1 VAGLLLATGA
11 LLACATD
18 PARSPLASS
27 RGSQA
32 AAQPAKAAAAGPRLD
47 DADAAKT
54 KARPYAVSQMT
65 SAPEP
70 EPIAPRYERYVLLE
84 QALIR
89 YRTLAADP
97 ALMPPPNLAGL
108 RPGMRSP
115 LVPALRRWL
124 EALGDAAPANA
135 ATARS
140 DVYDGVLVLDM
151 KHFQT
156 RHGLAV
162 DGVIGKG
169 TAQALQIP
177 LRQRVRQI
185 ELTLDRWRSLPA
197 PGPRP
202 AILVNV
208 PEFRLYTL
216 RAEDE
221 RMAGGGDLDMKV
233 IVGKALETETPEL
246 SGEMESVVFR
256 PSWGVPRSIVV
267 KEMLPKIR
275 SNPGYLAK
283 ERLEIVGGKAPTQAV
298 TKATLAGLASGALG
312 LRQRPGRENSL
323 GLLKFVVPNDE
334 DIFLHG
340 TPAESLFARPRRDFS
355 HGCIRVEDP
364 VALAEYVL
372 RDQPAWTRARILAAI
387 QTDSTSQVE
396 LLEPIPVHVEY
407 MTAVAQPG
415 GEVRFFEDLYGR
427 DAELEKRLEGGY
439 PDR

>member
-11 LLACATD
+11 LLACATG
-18 PARSPLASS
+18 PARPPLASS

-32 AAQPAKAAAAGPRLD
+32 AAQPAKAAAVGPRLD
-47 DADAAKT
+47 EADAAKT
-54 KARPYAVSQMT
+54 KARPYVVSQMT
-65 SAPEP
+65 PAPESAPV
-70 EPIAPRYERYVLLE
+70 APRYERQVLLDK
-84 QALIR
+84 ALLR
-89 YRTLAADP
+89 YRALAADP
-97 ALMPPPNLAGL
+97 ALTPPPNLAGL

-115 LVPALRRWL
+115 FLPALRRWL
-124 EALGDAAPANA
+124 EALGDAAPGNA

-140 DVYDGVLVLDM
+140 DVYDGVLALAV
-151 KHFQT
+151 KRFQT
-156 RHGLAV
+156 RHGLAA
-162 DGVIGKG
+162 DGAIGKG

-185 ELTLDRWRSLPA
+185 ELTLERWRSLPA
-197 PGPRP
+197 PGTRP

-216 RAEDE
+216 RAEDG
-221 RMAGGGDLDMKV
+221 RMAGGGDLDMRV
-233 IVGKALETETPEL
+233 IVGKAFETETPEL
-246 SGEMESVVFR
+246 SGEMEFVVFR
-256 PSWGVPRSIVV
+256 PSWGVPHSIVV

-275 SNPGYLAK
+275 SNPGYLGK
-283 ERLEIVGGKAPTQAV
+283 ERLDIVGGGAPTQTV

-312 LRQRPGRENSL
+312 LRQRPGPENSL

-334 DIFLHG
+334 DIYLHG

-372 RDQPAWTRARILAAI
+372 HDQPAWTHARILAAM
-387 QTDSTSQVE
+387 QTGSTSQVE
-396 LLEPIPVHVEY
+396 LLEPIAVHVEY

-427 DAELEKRLEGGY
+427 DAELEKQLVGGY